1 MGKLKNYLLATAGL
15 VILGGAVQLVMPL
28 QAASPTRD
36 VNIVNTAEDPVPV
49 VVENGNGNDTM
60 VITLAEN
67 FTGTAEFDAVDTS
80 GFRFVSFHGIDPT
93 PSPPRNPSLVFRF
106 STSPGKI
113 SDFIPKTTIGNCSVN
128 TGGTACNDVIPRVA
142 GPFLLVRIQDAIN
155 TTLQVFLSR

>member
-1 MGKLKNYLLATAGL
+1 MGKLKNYLLATASLL
-15 VILGGAVQLVMPL
+15 VLVGAITVIGPYVNLGHSKPP
-28 QAASPTRD
+28 QAD
-36 VNIVNTAEDPVPV
+36 
-49 VVENGNGNDTM
+49 DTM

-128 TGGTACNDVIPRVA
+128 TGGTSCNDVIPRVA
-142 GPFLLVRIQDAIN
+142 GPFLLVRIQDALN
-155 TTLQVFLSR
+155 TTLQVFLSK